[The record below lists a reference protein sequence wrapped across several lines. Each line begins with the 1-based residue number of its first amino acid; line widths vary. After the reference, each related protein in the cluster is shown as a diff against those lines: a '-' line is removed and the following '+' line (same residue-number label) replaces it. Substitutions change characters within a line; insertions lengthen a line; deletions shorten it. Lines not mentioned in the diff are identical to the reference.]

1 MQKQIQKQGIKRKNG
16 ACSARTVFMASIFL
30 ILATAGTTWA
40 GAWTMPAGKL
50 YTRMAYSEYE
60 AQRYFYEDG
69 TTKAYAPNDV
79 FKNKRR
85 DFDYDEQTWS
95 FYSEYGLMEGLTLIG
110 SIDYKETEWTYQ
122 STGRSIVDGEMTTFD
137 SGVDKTAKASGISD
151 LKLGLRYRLLATDSG
166 ALSLQAL
173 YKTGE
178 FYDEKDQ
185 NLATD
190 IQLGDGQDDV
200 EVRLQFGQSAYP
212 LLPGYFNVE
221 AGYKWRTQEYS
232 DQFVYLLEAG
242 MDLGKLFYVRTKLD
256 GTASLGN
263 GDDGPSGKF
272 TEVDS
277 NPYES
282 DLGKLEVTA
291 GYKLTSRFSVE
302 ASYFNE
308 LYGASTTKG
317 ETWSLA
323 LAATLF

>member
-1 MQKQIQKQGIKRKNG
+1 MQQLMQQQGFIHSKRVCTTG
-16 ACSARTVFMASIFL
+16 AMFMAAILL
-30 ILATAGTTWA
+30 ILTMTGSAWA

-60 AQRYFYEDG
+60 AQRYFYADG
-69 TTKAYAPNDV
+69 STEAYAPNDV
-79 FKNKRR
+79 YKGKYR

-122 STGRSIVDGEMTTFD
+122 STGRKLVDGELVHVVRGT
-137 SGVDKTAKASGISD
+137 DKTAKASGVSD

-200 EVRLQFGQSAYP
+200 EVRLQFGQSTYP
-212 LLPGYFNVE
+212 LFPGYFNVE

-242 MDLGKLFYVRTKLD
+242 MDMGKLFYVRTKLD
-256 GTASLGN
+256 GTESLGN
-263 GDDGPSGKF
+263 GDDGPSGPF
-272 TEVDS
+272 TEIGS

-282 DLGKLEVTA
+282 DLGKMEITA
-291 GYKLTSRFSVE
+291 GYKLTSRLALE

>member
-1 MQKQIQKQGIKRKNG
+1 MQKKMQHRNNKYLKRTCTAG
-16 ACSARTVFMASIFL
+16 GLLLAGVMMVAMASS
-30 ILATAGTTWA
+30 TVWA

-60 AQRYFYEDG
+60 AQRYFYNDG

-79 FKNKRR
+79 YKNKRR

-122 STGRSIVDGEMTTFD
+122 STGRSIVDGEMVTFD
-137 SGVDKTAKASGISD
+137 SGVDKTAKASGVSD
-151 LKLGLRYRLLATDSG
+151 LKIGLRYRLLATDSG

-200 EVRLQFGQSAYP
+200 EVRLQFGQSTYP
-212 LLPGYFNVE
+212 LFPGYFNVE

-242 MDLGKLFYVRTKLD
+242 MDLGKLFYVRTKFD
-256 GTASLGN
+256 GTDSIGN
-263 GDDGPSGKF
+263 GDDGPTGSF
-272 TEVDS
+272 TEIGS

-291 GYKLTSRFSVE
+291 GYKLTSRFALE

-308 LYGASTTKG
+308 LYGESTTKG
-317 ETWSLA
+317 ETVSIA

>member
-1 MQKQIQKQGIKRKNG
+1 MQQLMQQQGIKPSKRTCTPG
-16 ACSARTVFMASIFL
+16 AIFIAAVFL
-30 ILATAGTTWA
+30 ILATAGTVWA

-79 FKNKRR
+79 YKNKRR

-95 FYSEYGLMEGLTLIG
+95 LYSEYGLMEGLTLIG

-122 STGRSIVDGEMTTFD
+122 STGRKMVDGQLVTFD
-137 SGVDKTAKASGISD
+137 SGVDKTAKASGVSD
-151 LKLGLRYRLLATDSG
+151 LKLGMRYRLLATDSG
-166 ALSLQAL
+166 ALSVQAL
-173 YKTGE
+173 YKSGE

-190 IQLGDGQDDV
+190 IQLGDGQDDL
-200 EVRLQFGQSAYP
+200 EIRLQFGQSTYP
-212 LLPGYFNVE
+212 LFPGYFNVE

-232 DQFVYLLEAG
+232 DQFVYLIEAG
-242 MDLGKLFYVRTKLD
+242 MDLGKLVYVRTKLD
-256 GTASLGN
+256 GTESIGN
-263 GDDGPSGKF
+263 GDDGPRGKF
-272 TEVDS
+272 TEIDS

-282 DLGKLEVTA
+282 DLGKLEITA
-291 GYKLTSRFSVE
+291 GYKLSSRFALE

-317 ETWSLA
+317 ETWSVA

>member
-1 MQKQIQKQGIKRKNG
+1 MQQLMQKQEVKHSKGVRTTG
-16 ACSARTVFMASIFL
+16 AVFLASILL
-30 ILATAGTTWA
+30 ILAISGTTWA

-60 AQRYFYEDG
+60 AQRYFYNDG

-79 FKNKRR
+79 YKNKRR

-122 STGRSIVDGEMTTFD
+122 STGRKLVDGEIVTFD
-137 SGVDKTAKASGISD
+137 SGVDKTAKATGVSD

-166 ALSLQAL
+166 ALSLQTL

-200 EVRLQFGQSAYP
+200 EVRLQFGQSTYP
-212 LLPGYFNVE
+212 LFPGYFNVE

-256 GTASLGN
+256 GTDSIGN
-263 GDDGPSGKF
+263 GDDGPSGNF
-272 TEVDS
+272 TEIDS

-282 DLGKLEVTA
+282 DLGKLELTA
-291 GYKLTSRFSVE
+291 GYKLTSRLAVE

-308 LYGASTTKG
+308 LYGESTTKG